1 MKNFLTAVPLGILN
15 ALIIAFLVAP
25 IVVVIGTAFTT
36 TGYPVFPPHGFT
48 WKWFH
53 RFLAMEGFLESV
65 WLSSMVALSTM
76 VLSSILGT
84 FAALGIGRWR
94 FFGRASISTFMMLP
108 ILFPATVMGLSLL
121 IFFSTIGLSGSV
133 YGLVIAHTI
142 VATPFVIRMVTASLG
157 EFDPAVEEAAR
168 NLGAGWWR
176 TFFLITLPL
185 IRPGLLAGALI
196 SFIISFDELVVTLF
210 LAGPR
215 LETVPVRIYTLLEF
229 NTDPTV
235 SAISATLIATWMVI
249 GAPLYARFL
258 SVKR

>member
-1 MKNFLTAVPLGILN
+1 MNKLSSALLLGSVNTLIL
-15 ALIIAFLVAP
+15 LYLVAP
-25 IVVVIGTAFTT
+25 IIVVIGTAFTS
-36 TGYPVFPPHGFT
+36 TGFPVFPPVGFSL
-48 WKWFH
+48 KWFQ
-53 RFLAMEGFLESV
+53 RFLAMEGFMESV
-65 WLSSMVALSTM
+65 WLSASVALATMSIST
-76 VLSSILGT
+76 ILGT
-84 FAALGIGRWR
+84 LAAIGIARWSSPGRS
-94 FFGRASISTFMMLP
+94 AIATFMMLP
-108 ILFPATVMGLSLL
+108 ILFPATVLGLSLL
-121 IFFSTIGLSGSV
+121 IFFSSRGLSGTCT
-133 YGLVIAHTI
+133 GLVIAHTI

-185 IRPGLLAGALI
+185 IRPGLMAGAMI

-215 LETVPVRIYTLLEF
+215 LETVPVRIYSYIEF

-235 SAISATLIATWMVI
+235 SAISTTLIAAWMLI

>member
-1 MKNFLTAVPLGILN
+1 MKKLLAAVPLAVIN
-15 ALIIAFLVAP
+15 TLIIGFLIAP
-25 IVVVIGTAFTT
+25 VVVVIGTAFTT
-36 TGYPVFPPHGFT
+36 TGYPAFPPQGFT
-48 WKWFH
+48 LKWFH
-53 RFLAMEGFLESV
+53 RFIEMEGFMESV
-65 WLSSMVALSTM
+65 WLSSTVALSTM
-76 VLSSILGT
+76 IISSVLGT
-84 FAALGIGRWR
+84 FAALAIGRSR
-94 FFGRASISTFMMLP
+94 FFGRAPISTIMMLP

-121 IFFSTIGLSGSV
+121 IFFSAIGLSGSF

-142 VATPFVIRMVTASLG
+142 VATPFVIRMVMASLG
-157 EFDPAVEEAAR
+157 EFDPAIEEAAR

-176 TFFLITLPL
+176 TFFLVTLPL

-196 SFIISFDELVVTLF
+196 AFIISFDELVVTLF
-210 LAGPR
+210 LAGPG

-235 SAISATLIATWMVI
+235 SAISATLIATWMLI

>member
-1 MKNFLTAVPLGILN
+1 
-15 ALIIAFLVAP
+15 
-25 IVVVIGTAFTT
+25 
-36 TGYPVFPPHGFT
+36 
-48 WKWFH
+48 
-53 RFLAMEGFLESV
+53 
-65 WLSSMVALSTM
+65 
-76 VLSSILGT
+76 
-84 FAALGIGRWR
+84 
-94 FFGRASISTFMMLP
+94 MMP
-108 ILFPATVMGLSLL
+108 ILFPATVLGLSLL
-121 IFFSTIGLSGSV
+121 IFFSSIGLSGSL

-142 VATPFVIRMVTASLG
+142 VATPFVIRMVMASLG
-157 EFDPAVEEAAR
+157 EFDPAIEEAAR

-215 LETVPVRIYTLLEF
+215 LETVPVRIYTYIEF

-235 SAISATLIATWMVI
+235 SAISTTLIVAWMVI

>member
-1 MKNFLTAVPLGILN
+1 MKKLLAALPLGILN
-15 ALIIAFLVAP
+15 TLIIAFLVAP

-36 TGYPVFPPHGFT
+36 TGYPTFPPQGFT
-48 WKWFH
+48 WKWFQ
-53 RFLAMEGFLESV
+53 RFLAMEGFMESV

-76 VLSSILGT
+76 AISSVLGT

-94 FFGRASISTFMMLP
+94 FFGRTSISTFMMLP

-121 IFFSTIGLSGSV
+121 IFFSAIGLSGSF

-185 IRPGLLAGALI
+185 IRPGLLAGAMI

-235 SAISATLIATWMVI
+235 SAISTALIATWMLI

>member
-1 MKNFLTAVPLGILN
+1 VKNLLTALPLGIVN
-15 ALIIAFLVAP
+15 VLIIVFLVAP
-25 IVVVIGTAFTT
+25 VIVVIGTAFTT
-36 TGYPVFPPHGFT
+36 TGYPVFPPQGFT
-48 WKWFH
+48 FKWFQ
-53 RFLAMEGFLESV
+53 RFLATEGFMESV
-65 WLSSMVALSTM
+65 WLSTTVALSTM
-76 VLSSILGT
+76 AISSVLGT

-94 FFGRASISTFMMLP
+94 FFGRAPIATFMMLP

-121 IFFSTIGLSGSV
+121 IFFSSIGLSGSV
-133 YGLVIAHTI
+133 HGLVIAHTI

-215 LETVPVRIYTLLEF
+215 LETVPVRIYTYIEF

-235 SAISATLIATWMVI
+235 SAISTTLIAVWMLI

>member
-1 MKNFLTAVPLGILN
+1 MRSLLAALPLGIIN
-15 ALIIAFLVAP
+15 MLIIVFLVAP
-25 IVVVIGTAFTT
+25 VIVVIGTAFTT
-36 TGYPVFPPHGFT
+36 TGIPSFPPRGFT
-48 WKWFH
+48 LKWFE
-53 RFLAMEGFLESV
+53 RFLSMEGFMESV
-65 WLSSMVALSTM
+65 WLSATVALATM
-76 VLSSILGT
+76 AISSVLGT
-84 FAALGIGRWR
+84 FAAIGIGRWR
-94 FFGRASISTFMMLP
+94 FPGRSSIATFMMLP

-121 IFFSTIGLSGSV
+121 IFFSAAGLSGSMH
-133 YGLVIAHTI
+133 GLVIAHTI
-142 VATPFVIRMVTASLG
+142 VATPFVIRMVMASLG

-176 TFFLITLPL
+176 TFFLVTLPL
-185 IRPGLLAGALI
+185 IRPGLFAGALI

-235 SAISATLIATWMVI
+235 SAISTTLIATWMLI